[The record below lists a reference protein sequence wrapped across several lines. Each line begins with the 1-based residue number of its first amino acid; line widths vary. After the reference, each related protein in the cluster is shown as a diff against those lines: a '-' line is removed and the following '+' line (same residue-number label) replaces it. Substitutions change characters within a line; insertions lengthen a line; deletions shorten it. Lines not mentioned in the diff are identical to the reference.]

1 MTQTR
6 ADDAAAAS
14 RGNLR
19 KVEQQRK
26 QATGS
31 AASHFASI
39 FVARKWQKRRLNQRR
54 RSAVPHAGVAP
65 TRGLASAVVAFGL
78 LGRKPSNDIERH
90 DDNTSLEP
98 HAVKQRKIKH

>member
-1 MTQTR
+1 LRLAFAFTLRWNNANADGSSAAVLITAILFCRNAFRESSSARLDEESVMTQTR

-39 FVARKWQKRRLNQRR
+39 FVARQWQKRRLNQRR
-54 RSAVPHAGVAP
+54 
-65 TRGLASAVVAFGL
+65 
-78 LGRKPSNDIERH
+78 
-90 DDNTSLEP
+90 
-98 HAVKQRKIKH
+98 